1 MRGDDR
7 PQNFLCELEDT
18 VAVATGGSMTHRN
31 VRAHLRLCTMP
42 HVDSEGCFSLAVFL
56 SRCVSLSLC
65 FSPAVFLSRCVS
77 LAVFLSRC
85 VSLSLCFSSIITRH
99 NCVCNIC
106 MRGVIYLHTIVES
119 MVCHCRPNCQQ
130 QLPLNMQVQRDSI
143 CKFLAMHSNYKI
155 QLQDS
160 RDSQKAHR

>member
-31 VRAHLRLCTMP
+31 VRAHLHLCTMP

-77 LAVFLSRC
+77 LSLCFSPAVFLSRC
-85 VSLSLCFSSIITRH
+85 VSLSLYFYLAVFLSLV
-99 NCVCNIC
+99 VCLFC
-106 MRGVIYLHTIVES
+106 ADCKTLSQSHS
-119 MVCHCRPNCQQ
+119 HSLSHPLSLSHLLS
-130 QLPLNMQVQRDSI
+130 LPQSLTEQ
-143 CKFLAMHSNYKI
+143 
-155 QLQDS
+155 
-160 RDSQKAHR
+160 

>member
-65 FSPAVFLSRCVS
+65 FS

-85 VSLSLCFSSIITRH
+85 VFIS
-99 NCVCNIC
+99 
-106 MRGVIYLHTIVES
+106 RGV
-119 MVCHCRPNCQQ
+119 
-130 QLPLNMQVQRDSI
+130 SI
-143 CKFLAMHSNYKI
+143 LCG
-155 QLQDS
+155 LQDTVS
-160 RDSQKAHR
+160 VTFTFTVTSTVTVTFTVTATITD

>member
-65 FSPAVFLSRCVS
+65 FS

-85 VSLSLCFSSIITRH
+85 VFIS
-99 NCVCNIC
+99 
-106 MRGVIYLHTIVES
+106 RGV
-119 MVCHCRPNCQQ
+119 
-130 QLPLNMQVQRDSI
+130 SI
-143 CKFLAMHSNYKI
+143 LCG
-155 QLQDS
+155 LQDTVS
-160 RDSQKAHR
+160 VTFTFTVTSTVTVTFTVTATITDSVRLLCPLIMWCGSFKLGL